1 VGIAV
6 RWILTLV
13 PTGSRAPSETGNRSG
28 EVGGGGRERT
38 LSNHRTAN
46 QTRSNFGVWPSGR
59 AAEHNK
65 LLKGLILAQNERW
78 RPGLGMQV
86 ERTQQWGA
94 A

>member
-1 VGIAV
+1 MVTADAI
-6 RWILTLV
+6 T
-13 PTGSRAPSETGNRSG
+13 SRDRKGAGVNQ
-28 EVGGGGRERT
+28 VGRESL
-38 LSNHRTAN
+38 LSGHRTAN
-46 QTRSNFGVWPSGR
+46 QTRSNSTVWPSGR
-59 AAEHNK
+59 VAEHNK